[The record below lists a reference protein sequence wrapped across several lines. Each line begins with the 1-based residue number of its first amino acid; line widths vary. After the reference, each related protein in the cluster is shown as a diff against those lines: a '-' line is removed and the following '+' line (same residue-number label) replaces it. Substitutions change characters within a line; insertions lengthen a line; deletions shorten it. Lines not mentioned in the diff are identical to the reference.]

1 MDLIQKIFLSLM
13 KKVKGLNLN
22 SSWKI
27 QQFYLLIVVKIL
39 EGNIKK
45 TIMIGNSEI
54 DTNAIKA
61 AEMPVILLE
70 YEYTEK
76 NTTEIYYNH
85 LIKDFIGIEKIITK
99 YL

>member
-1 MDLIQKIFLSLM
+1 M
-13 KKVKGLNLN
+13 LN
-22 SSWKI
+22 
-27 QQFYLLIVVKIL
+27 VVKIL

-45 TIMIGNSEI
+45 TIMIGDSEI

-61 AEMPVILLE
+61 AEMSFILLE

-76 NTTEIYYNH
+76 NTTEIYHNH
-85 LIKDFIGIEKIITK
+85 LIKDLIGIEKIITK

>member
-1 MDLIQKIFLSLM
+1 
-13 KKVKGLNLN
+13 
-22 SSWKI
+22 
-27 QQFYLLIVVKIL
+27 
-39 EGNIKK
+39 
-45 TIMIGNSEI
+45 MIGNSEI

-85 LIKDFIGIEKIITK
+85 LIKDFICIEKIITK